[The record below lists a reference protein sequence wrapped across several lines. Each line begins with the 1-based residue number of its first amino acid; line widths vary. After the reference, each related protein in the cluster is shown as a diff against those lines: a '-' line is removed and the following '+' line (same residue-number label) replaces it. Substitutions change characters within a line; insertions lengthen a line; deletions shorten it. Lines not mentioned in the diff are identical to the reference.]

1 MNVGI
6 LGAGHISAKVVRT
19 LNRTEGINVYAVA
32 SRSLEKALDF
42 AKELSIGK
50 AYGSYE
56 ELVMDPEVDLVY
68 VATPNSHHFAHASM
82 AVRAGKAVL
91 CEKAFTANARE
102 ARELVALA
110 RERKVY
116 LAEAIWTRYMPMR
129 EKLMEVIGSGII
141 GRPRTL
147 TSSLCYPMESKERVL
162 RPELGGGT
170 LLDLGVYNLNLA
182 RMVFGTEIAKKDSI
196 VIKGDTGVDMYE
208 SIVLQWKDG
217 QVANLI
223 SGAFSRCNR
232 EALITGEDGY
242 IVIENMNSMDAFRVF
257 KNYTQIAEYKAEGRI
272 SGYEYEFLAAAEAI
286 EKGLTESPYMPL
298 DETVAIMEMM
308 DSFRKEWGVVF
319 PAD

>member
-6 LGAGHISAKVVRT
+6 LGAGHISMKVVRT
-19 LNRTEGINVYAVA
+19 LKQTEGINVYAVA
-32 SRSLEKALDF
+32 SRSLEKAEAF
-42 AKELSIGK
+42 ASEFSIEK

-56 ELVMDPEVDLVY
+56 ELVADPLVDLIY
-68 VATPNSHHFAHASM
+68 VATPNSHHFAHASL
-82 AVRAGKAVL
+82 AINAGKAVL

-102 ARELVALA
+102 ARELAALA
-110 RERKVY
+110 REKKVY

-129 EKLMEVIGSGII
+129 AKLMEIIGSSII

-147 TSSLCYPMESKERVL
+147 TSSLSYPMESKERIL

-182 RMVFGTEIAKKDSI
+182 RMVFGTDIVKKDSI
-196 VIKGDTGVDMYE
+196 VIKSETGVDMYE
-208 SIVLQWKDG
+208 TLVLQWKG
-217 QVANLI
+217 GEVANLM

-232 EALITGEDGY
+232 EALITGEEGY
-242 IVIENMNSMDAFRVF
+242 IVIENMNSMDAFRVY
-257 KNYTQIAEYKAEGRI
+257 KNYKLIAEYKVEDRI
-272 SGYEYEFLAAAEAI
+272 SGYEYEFLAAKDAI

-308 DSFRKEWGVVF
+308 DSFRKDWGVVF